1 MAFILFITAI
11 LIVVAYNNK
20 QKEKQQLDPSLCTI
34 LSEEY
39 IEDEEN
45 EQSIVLKN
53 PKFNTSLIQSYQGC
67 ETSVN
72 FEFRPQT
79 WKQFI
84 GQSEAKSRVST
95 LKKKIDKGMKSHLFI
110 DGIRGHGKTSFIKL
124 FAKDIDAKLIEKVG
138 NQIDLESLVD
148 IINEINNSKKKN
160 VILFIDE
167 MDSMDSKII
176 KVLNPIIE
184 SFEID
189 KKKIKPFIFA
199 GATINKHELIKNNP
213 DTLDRIPTHIKFKRY
228 NHKEISIIL
237 KQYQEQLYTDT
248 PVSDEVI
255 KVIAENCKFNPRT
268 SIGLL
273 EDYIVENNIN
283 KVLKDCRIV
292 IEGLNAVD
300 IQILTTL
307 YNAPKPMGANALTLK
322 VGLSPKEY
330 SREYE
335 PFLYEYNYLSR
346 IPSRVITEKGK
357 ELLHQLQEKK

>member
-1 MAFILFITAI
+1 MTFILFITSI
-11 LIVVAYNNK
+11 LIVIAYRDRKNK
-20 QKEKQQLDPSLCTI
+20 ALELEENSCTV
-34 LSEEY
+34 LAEEY
-39 IEDEEN
+39 IEDDDN

-67 ETSVN
+67 ETAVN

-84 GQSEAKSRVST
+84 GQSEAKSRINT
-95 LKKKIDKGMKSHLFI
+95 LKKKIDRGMKSHLFI

-124 FAKDIDAKLIEKVG
+124 FAKDINAKLIEKVG
-138 NQIDLESLVD
+138 NQIDLDSLID
-148 IINEINNSKKKN
+148 IINEINNSKQKN

-237 KQYQEQLYTDT
+237 KQYQEQLYNDT

-273 EDYIVENNIN
+273 EDYIVEKNIN
-283 KVLKDCRIV
+283 KVLKDWRIV
-292 IEGLNAVD
+292 TEGLNAVD

-307 YNAPKPMGANALTLK
+307 YNAPKPMGANALALK

-335 PFLYEYNYLSR
+335 PFLYEYNYLLRVPSR
-346 IPSRVITEKGK
+346 IISEKGK
-357 ELLHQLQEKK
+357 ELLHKLKEK